1 MTLVAWTPTVCP
13 TCDAELPGLGTYC
26 EGCAAYVEDMGA
38 TTDATPEARARAIKD
53 TRTEAEVQLAIRR
66 TAEALGYDVYDLS
79 QGRPTRQPAGVPDL
93 YVRGHGRRVWIE
105 VKRPSG
111 GHVSEHQEAFIDG
124 EREHGGEAFVARSEQ
139 DFILWHEGRVSAV

>member
-1 MTLVAWTPTVCP
+1 
-13 TCDAELPGLGTYC
+13 
-26 EGCAAYVEDMGA
+26 MGA

-105 VKRPSG
+105 VKRPLG
-111 GHVSEHQEAFIDG
+111 GRVSEHQDRFIAG
-124 EREHGGEAFVARSEQ
+124 EIENGGEAFVARSEH
-139 DFILWHEGRVSAV
+139 DFIEWHGEALTEVT